1 VDLRNKESV
10 QETFKKFTRKRYLLI
25 RNQHMK
31 YITLRLNLEARERHT
46 QGWKTLHE
54 ELNGLFK

>member
-31 YITLRLNLEARERHT
+31 YITLRINLEARGRHT